1 MAKMEKTLNFNVGM
15 LGHVDSGKTS
25 IAKALSSTAS
35 TAAFDK
41 NPQSKER
48 GITLDLGFSAFSV
61 PSTPALL
68 QHGYTRLQFT
78 LVDCPGHA
86 SLIRT
91 IIGDVTKGMQTQS
104 AECLLIGE
112 MTCPKMVVVLNKTD
126 LFPDVKCQ
134 ALVEKMTR
142 KMQKTLEN
150 TRFKGAPIISIAAK
164 PGGTDGP
171 ENESPEGIS
180 QLTELLLAQVELPQR
195 DSKGPF
201 LMAVDHCFSVR
212 GQGTVMTGTVLSGGL
227 SLHDT
232 IEIPA
237 LKVTKKVKSLQMFRQ
252 PVDHAIQGDRLGIC
266 VTQFDPG
273 MLERGLVCSPG
284 SLRCVYA
291 AIATVR
297 RVPYFRGTLRTR
309 ASFHTTIGH
318 DTVLARAT
326 FFAPA
331 HDLPDP
337 DLNASEFNFSSDYR
351 YVEEYGEGK
360 DASDQASNGSSAT
373 AGHADKPYWVLL
385 EFVRPVACP
394 HRCKVIASRLD
405 TDIHANACRLAFHGV
420 LLVGFEEQDY
430 ATLCLPRLR
439 IYKEKH
445 KEGIAERAN
454 GEHEVIGRA
463 LFKKETN
470 MSLFIGLHV
479 SLSTG
484 EHGIIEGSFGQS
496 GKFKIRIPE
505 GLTAATMSMLS
516 SCASK
521 KKGKLKNAEE
531 EPKGPRASITIT
543 LAFRRYIFDP
553 KKQMVQS

>member
-91 IIGDVTKGMQTQS
+91 IIGGAQIIDLMVLVIDVTKGMQTQS

-180 QLTELLLAQVELPQR
+180 QLTE
-195 DSKGPF
+195 
-201 LMAVDHCFSVR
+201 
-212 GQGTVMTGTVLSGGL
+212 
-227 SLHDT
+227 
-232 IEIPA
+232 
-237 LKVTKKVKSLQMFRQ
+237 VTKKVKSLQMFRQ